1 MFNKTFLCFYRQRY
15 KTIYTQ
21 TIKYFTILHSRMSP
35 LKILHS
41 RLLRNQ
47 GINNLKEPWSV
58 LQNNGVRI
66 CFRST
71 EAYRLRHYLPIQKSF
86 FGMSHKYWLFENM
99 TAYWKKFGFETMGT
113 KLLWPITISNKIY
126 ILKPQQQV
134 WQKSSF

>member
-86 FGMSHKYWLFENM
+86 FGMSHKYSVR
-99 TAYWKKFGFETMGT
+99 KHDC
-113 KLLWPITISNKIY
+113 
-126 ILKPQQQV
+126 ILKEV
-134 WQKSSF
+134 WF